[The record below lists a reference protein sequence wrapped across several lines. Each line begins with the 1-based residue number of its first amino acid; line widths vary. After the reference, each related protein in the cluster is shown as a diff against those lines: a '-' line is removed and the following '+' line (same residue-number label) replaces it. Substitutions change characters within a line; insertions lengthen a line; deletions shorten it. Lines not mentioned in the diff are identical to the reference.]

1 MKKLFPAFTALAAI
15 AMLAVSACTQEEINQ
30 FLNSVNSIKLDQT
43 QVEMTVGETLHLIA
57 TVDPFKGDTK
67 VVTWTSS
74 SPDVASVKGTE
85 VPDVAGINM
94 PAGEV
99 TALKEGVFLGKVLE
113 YSPRFFIFHPLTV
126 APLALEDYVLTVR
139 NLNEANHGHSYF

>member
-1 MKKLFPAFTALAAI
+1 MHITIILLTFVKTNRSYEKTFSCIYSPRGNCDAGL
-15 AMLAVSACTQEEINQ
+15 SACTQEGINQ

-74 SPDVASVKGTE
+74 SPEVASVKGTE

-99 TALKEGVFLGKVLE
+99 TAL
-113 YSPRFFIFHPLTV
+113 
-126 APLALEDYVLTVR
+126 
-139 NLNEANHGHSYF
+139 